1 MKRGFFFIS
10 YTKQQELKV
19 QKVNK
24 YPFIDKIFFFY
35 CDDKYTV
42 FQKYVSQ
49 LSENSLRTIL
59 ASKPRL

>member
-1 MKRGFFFIS
+1 MFFFFFIS
-10 YTKQQELKV
+10 HTKQQELLKV

-24 YPFIDKIFFFY
+24 YPFIDKIFFFS

-42 FQKYVSQ
+42 FQKDVSQ

-59 ASKPRL
+59 SSKPRL